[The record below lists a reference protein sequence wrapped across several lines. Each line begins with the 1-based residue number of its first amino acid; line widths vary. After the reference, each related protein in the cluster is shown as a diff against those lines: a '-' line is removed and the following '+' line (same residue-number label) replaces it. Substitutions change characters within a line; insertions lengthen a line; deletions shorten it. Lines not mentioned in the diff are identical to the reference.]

1 VLAADYPFLDVLWTM
16 LIFFAWVIWFWILIT
31 VFADLFRRKDVGGG
45 SKVLWVIFVIIVP
58 FLGVLIYLIVHGG
71 DMAQRDIQQ
80 AQAQKEAFDDYVRQT
95 ATTGPSSADELSKLA
110 TLHQQGVLTDA
121 EFAAQKAKLLG

>member
-1 VLAADYPFLDVLWTM
+1 MTAYDYPLLGFFWTVFM
-16 LIFFAWVIWFWILIT
+16 VFIWVVWIILLIR
-31 VFADLFRRKDVGGG
+31 VFADIFRNHKMGGG
-45 SKVLWVIFVIIVP
+45 KKALWVIFVVIFP

-71 DMAQRDIQQ
+71 DMAQRDVQQ
-80 AQAQKEAFDDYVRQT
+80 AQAQREAFDDYVRQT

-110 TLHQQGVLTDA
+110 ALHQQGVLTDA

>member
-1 VLAADYPFLDVLWTM
+1 MTAYDYPLLGFFWTVFIVFIWVVWIIL
-16 LIFFAWVIWFWILIT
+16 LIR
-31 VFADLFRRKDVGGG
+31 VFADIFRTHRMGGG
-45 SKVLWVIFVIIVP
+45 KKALWVIFVVILP

-71 DMAQRDIQQ
+71 DMAQRDIEQ